1 MLDTIN
7 TIEIWAPRFKDRKVL
22 IAPWRVMSGI
32 NRIVF
37 TRTKMPSLL
46 INGAEI
52 KKYPME
58 SNGKIGCYA
67 VPMSAFA
74 KESETKQ
81 IRMEV

>member
-1 MLDTIN
+1 MLDTTN
-7 TIEIWAPRFKDRKVL
+7 TIEIWAPRFSDRKVL
-22 IAPWRVMSGI
+22 IAPWKVVSGL

-58 SNGKIGCYA
+58 TNGKIGCHA
-67 VPMSAFA
+67 VPISAFA

-81 IRMEV
+81 VRMQV